1 MHLNPDDK
9 TITPN
14 KTTEKVTNQIIGIY
28 QDEVT
33 TVDLNIN
40 NSKQSDMTKPIFVRA
55 DELDTHIIKSKIE
68 NTSVI
73 LNFSKANIDADI
85 FTPDKSFIVNN
96 RKEDNDYNGKYII
109 MYKKEVIGKMDVEYA
124 TNTIIG
130 LKRIGPN

>member
-1 MHLNPDDK
+1 MYRYYVN
-9 TITPN
+9 
-14 KTTEKVTNQIIGIY
+14 
-28 QDEVT
+28 
-33 TVDLNIN
+33 LNIN
-40 NSKQSDMTKPIFVRA
+40 NSKQSDMVKPIFIRA

-96 RKEDNDYNGKYII
+96 REEDNDYNGKYII
-109 MYKKEVIGKMDVEYA
+109 MYKKEVIGKIDVEYA

-130 LKRIGPN
+130 LKYIGPN